1 LKVTKDKEENRQ
13 AFLTVEMEP
22 AEMEDGLQHAY
33 EKVVQKA
40 SIPGFRKGKAPRA
53 VVERTVGKARL
64 LEEALD
70 HLLPQAYQQA
80 LKEQAIEPYAQPEIE
95 ITQPDPLVFRALV
108 PLMPTVELGDYRSV
122 RMQPEPVDIKEENVS
137 AVLDELRH
145 QHATWEPVDRPL
157 GYNDMAVID
166 INGEVEEKPY
176 VKKAAAQVQ
185 ITKDMITPA
194 PGFADQVLGMKK
206 GDQKEF
212 KITYP
217 ADYPGG
223 SVAGKEGQFK
233 VKLHEIK
240 EEKLPELNDEL
251 AAQVS
256 PDLKTLDTLKEEV
269 RKSLTLRAEERA
281 RMDFEEKLI
290 NAVVE
295 QAKVEYP
302 PVLIDL
308 EINRI
313 LNEQARQLQMSGQGM
328 DQYLKSINKTAEQL
342 QEELRPVAV
351 KNVTASLVLS
361 KISGEEKI
369 AVTEADIEN
378 GITNMT
384 RSVSPDKKEEFRK
397 LLDTPRTRESLEQSL
412 KTRKTIER
420 LAEIAKNTAGIKQ
433 ETKEEANA

>member
-13 AFLTVEMEP
+13 AFLTVEMAP
-22 AEMEDGLQHAY
+22 TEMEDGLQHAY
-33 EKVVQKA
+33 QQIVKKA

-53 VVERTVGKARL
+53 IVERTLGKARL

-70 HLLPQAYQQA
+70 RLLPQAYQQA
-80 LKEQAIEPYAQPEIE
+80 LKEQAIEAYAQPEIE
-95 ITQPDPLVFRALV
+95 ITRPDPLVFKAVV
-108 PLMPTVELGDYRSV
+108 PLMPTVELGDYRSI
-122 RMQPEPVDIKEENVS
+122 RMQPEPVEIKEENVS
-137 AVLDELRH
+137 NVLEELRH
-145 QHATWEPVDRPL
+145 QHATWDPVDRPL
-157 GYNDMAVID
+157 DYNDMAVMD
-166 INGEVEEKPY
+166 INGEVEDKPY
-176 VKKAAAQVQ
+176 VKKAAAQIQ
-185 ITKDMITPA
+185 INKEMISPA
-194 PGFADQVLGMKK
+194 PGFAGQVVGMKK
-206 GDQKEF
+206 GEEKEF
-212 KITYP
+212 NIAYP
-217 ADYPGG
+217 ADYPGS
-223 SVAGKEGQFK
+223 SVAGKEGHFK
-233 VKLHEIK
+233 VKLLEIK
-240 EEKLPELNDEL
+240 EEKLPDLNDDL

-256 PDLKTLDTLKEEV
+256 SDLKTLDALKEEA

-290 NAVVE
+290 NAIVE
-295 QAKVEYP
+295 QSKVEYP

-351 KNVTASLVLS
+351 KNVTASLVLG

-369 AVTEADIEN
+369 EVTEADIEN

-384 RSVSPDKKEEFRK
+384 RSVGADKKEEFRK

-412 KTRKTIER
+412 KTRKTIEC
-420 LAEIAKNTAGIKQ
+420 LAEIAKNTT
-433 ETKEEANA
+433 ETNKKPKEEANA